1 MNHRKNPILTR
12 LSRLEAAMPRH
23 TCQCTWCM
31 DGGIPTW
38 AFRFSEEETPS
49 PQQCRSCG
57 RVLPITHLVTYRI
70 VEAPKQ
76 KEDGACAPS

>member
-1 MNHRKNPILTR
+1 MNHRNPILTR

-31 DGGIPTW
+31 DGRQPTYGVTV
-38 AFRFSEEETPS
+38 EGDEPPL

-70 VEAPKQ
+70 VDAPKHEEEAP
-76 KEDGACAPS
+76 ACAPS

>member
-1 MNHRKNPILTR
+1 MNQRSPILAR
-12 LSRLEAAMPRH
+12 LTRLEAAMLKH
-23 TCQCTWCM
+23 TCDCTSCM

-38 AFRFSEEETPS
+38 GFRFSEEETPP

-70 VEAPKQ
+70 VEAPQ
-76 KEDGACAPS
+76 HKEDGACAPS